1 MQLNDIVIDTAKH
14 IAKMSQNPATVDH
27 ARWRLK
33 ELMQDQSGLFVNIKE
48 LTLKEIEKCKQ
59 SNKSLG
65 A

>member
-1 MQLNDIVIDTAKH
+1 MQLDKIVIDTAKH
-14 IAKMSQNPATVDH
+14 IAKMSQNSATVDH

-33 ELMQDQSGLFVNIKE
+33 ELMQDQSGLFENIKE

-59 SNKSLG
+59 SETSSG